1 MKTVLAKKLKAQ
13 KAAYAELDTL
23 TSRATGARRAMT
35 AHESR
40 RFDALLKT
48 IETTSGEID
57 LVRQAITSA
66 EAVAEALRLQ
76 VRVRREPMTYDQ
88 GSQAGF
94 FRDLAANQIPRLGL
108 DGEAARRRLDQHK
121 HEVQIEARTNRPL
134 AQMIAA
140 SVRDNGGLE
149 GRATNTADTYGGD
162 FVPPLYLIDQV
173 VPAFRPGRVIA
184 NRVRNMP
191 LPPGTDQISLPKIAV
206 GTTGYAQGASTF
218 GTNAPLTSTDLT
230 TSMVT
235 APVCTYYGQLE
246 ASLQLLEQSPQSA
259 SIDQVIWADLQAA
272 YDQKLDADL
281 LFGSGTSGAHKG
293 VLTFAAANPSSS
305 ITYTSA
311 TATTAFA
318 AKGGVFTSL
327 VSAVNSIETNR
338 YASPSALWLHPRRTG
353 SISVQLAS
361 DGRPYYVKAGN
372 GPLNALGTS
381 PDANIPQ
388 GVAGE
393 LYGLDVVK
401 VSSIPTTWNSTG
413 SAVST
418 TGGTQDVLCA
428 VREDDL
434 ILFESAPV
442 LRALGEVSSGTLGVR
457 FQLFAYSAFMVDRSP
472 YSINCVTGPVL
483 NSAQMGF

>member
-1 MKTVLAKKLKAQ
+1 MKTVLAKKLKVQ
-13 KAAYAELDTL
+13 QAAYAELDTL

-57 LVRQAITSA
+57 IVRSAITSA

-94 FRDLAANQIPRLGL
+94 FHDVAAVGIAELGL
-108 DGEAARRRLDQHK
+108 DGEAARRRLDAHK
-121 HEVQIEARTNRPL
+121 HEVQVESRTNRPL
-134 AQMIAA
+134 ALMIAA
-140 SVRDNGGLE
+140 SIRDNGGLE
-149 GRATNTADTYGGD
+149 GRASNTALTFGGD

-184 NRVRNMP
+184 NRVRNLP
-191 LPPGTDQISLPKIAV
+191 LPAGTDQVSLPKIAV
-206 GTTGYAQGASTF
+206 GSIGYAQGAATS
-218 GTNAPLTSTDLT
+218 GTNASLTSTDIT
-230 TSMVT
+230 TTLVT
-235 APVCTYYGQLE
+235 APVSTYYGQLE

-259 SIDQVIWADLQAA
+259 SIDQVIWTDLQSA

-281 LFGSGTSGAHKG
+281 LSGTGASGQHKG
-293 VLTFAAANPSSS
+293 VLTYAAANPSSS

-338 YASPSALWLHPRRTG
+338 YASPTALWVHPRRTG

-361 DGRPYYVKAGN
+361 DGRPFYVKTGN
-372 GPLNALGTS
+372 GPLNSLGTS

-393 LYGLDVVK
+393 IYGLDVIK

-483 NSAQMGF
+483 NAANMGF